1 MTHTTIK
8 EKTLKY
14 NLLFLTKILTFNNI
28 SVTIYKVSVLTIRR
42 ENK

>member
-14 NLLFLTKILTFNNI
+14 NLLFQTKMLTFNNI
-28 SVTIYKVSVLTIRR
+28 NVIIYV
-42 ENK
+42 